1 MTVDA
6 DIDLTTASAVTD
18 GSTGFYHN
26 HSDIDGMNMMGFY
39 GKTNDLLVLIDK
51 TSYQIVYSGPVLPLV
66 NLNRSPAL
74 TAQDFGWMVGYSNGF
89 YVDRHPQSTTKEW
102 WVFLTNSGSGVQ
114 YSAKVHNYLTANVNG
129 GTPIVNEDVTNPTF
143 DAYTFAQY
151 KVQEALPAP
160 GQDVVFW
167 NDNYTAGGFITVNAN
182 ETLEL
187 THFHISEHLVK
198 VENVTQSWTYDLS
211 IPGDVNK
218 TTLPTFNTKNSI
230 PFFVV
235 KADSILLVNNDILKL
250 TISNSV
256 YPTCPFE
263 LFVQVN
269 IIP

>member
-1 MTVDA
+1 
-6 DIDLTTASAVTD
+6 
-18 GSTGFYHN
+18 
-26 HSDIDGMNMMGFY
+26 
-39 GKTNDLLVLIDK
+39 
-51 TSYQIVYSGPVLPLV
+51 
-66 NLNRSPAL
+66 
-74 TAQDFGWMVGYSNGF
+74 MVGYSNGF

-102 WVFLTNSGSGVQ
+102 WVFLTNSGTGVQ
-114 YSAKVHNYLTANVNG
+114 YSAEIHNYLTANVNG
-129 GTPIVNEDVTNPTF
+129 GTPIVNEDVTNPVF

-198 VENVTQSWTYDLS
+198 VENVTQGWTYDS
-211 IPGDVNK
+211 AIPADVNK
-218 TTLPTFNTKNSI
+218 STLPTFNTKNSI
-230 PFFVV
+230 PFFAV
-235 KADSILLVNNDILKL
+235 KADGVLLVNNDLLKL
-250 TISNSV
+250 TIKNAV

-263 LFVQVN
+263 LFVQVT